1 MGDIMDV
8 LQAVYQGLDHLQ
20 VVGMENAKT
29 LVACGDGLA
38 AAMRALGALLTAEA
52 SPAGKKPENTEEAV
66 TDG

>member
-1 MGDIMDV
+1 MSDIIDV

-20 VVGMENAKT
+20 VVGVENAKT
-29 LVACGDGLA
+29 LAACGDGLA

>member
-1 MGDIMDV
+1 MGDIMDL
-8 LQAVYQGLDHLQ
+8 LQAVYQGLEHLQ

-29 LVACGDGLA
+29 LAACGDGLV

>member
-29 LVACGDGLA
+29 LAACGDGLA

-52 SPAGKKPENTEEAV
+52 PPTAKETEKTEEAV